1 VKTGALAQVQNNLGE
16 LAGDEAILPESS
28 GEPNRLERRGYLR
41 PYLEGKLV
49 AEIID
54 DAKVGELIFRMRE
67 DFPIER
73 HVVERVRAS

>member
-28 GEPNRLERRGYLR
+28 GEPNRLGRRGYLR
-41 PYLEGKLV
+41 PYFEGKLM

-54 DAKVGELIFRMRE
+54 DTKVGELIL
-67 DFPIER
+67 
-73 HVVERVRAS
+73 RVRENLPVED